1 MNVNKIGV
9 RHFWKSLRWTIMLK
23 FVTASIF
30 TWFVGTQMAFFAEYG
45 QLCSESLP
53 EKVAVE
59 VEPMLPAFSQQF
71 ESKNDAAL
79 QLQISE
85 LTEKLKVRQRKIAYF
100 FFANIEQDHF
110 PDKVFAEVF
119 VIGEKGEI
127 RISSAAK
134 YKSLSRE
141 VVSLSD
147 EDKALVNNA
156 LQGKSASQKNDKD
169 FQNLLAFPLNSK
181 DGKTLGALYIRE
193 KVPFSWL
200 DAATKSSNDF
210 LNDLTQFW
218 YTLLIFGLIF
228 GFMQAH
234 FVARRLEEIAVSVK
248 SWSRGDFSA
257 RSPECP
263 EDELGGLAKMLNE
276 MAKKLQ
282 EVFRIKQ
289 DLAMSEERN
298 RIARDLHDSVK
309 QQIFGLGMQLGAAK
323 ALLKT
328 NPEATENRL
337 NEAENLLKQVQ
348 AELVDLIREL
358 RPQEDEDLTGKLENY
373 LQDWS
378 RQNSIS
384 ADFFTDDNLKIPQ
397 TTENT
402 LFRIAQEALA
412 NITKHSQADKVLIE
426 LRKVETEILFLISDN
441 GIGFDLR
448 NLQKGIGL
456 ETMRERAEAL
466 NKGSFLIESENRKGV
481 KVVVSFRV

>member
-1 MNVNKIGV
+1 VDKIGV
-9 RHFWKSLRWTIMLK
+9 KHFWQSLRWTIMLK
-23 FVTASIF
+23 FVAASIF
-30 TWFVGTQMAFFAEYG
+30 TWFVGTQIAFFMEYG
-45 QLCSESLP
+45 QLCSDSLP

-85 LTEKLKVRQRKIAYF
+85 LAEKLKIRQRKIAYF

-119 VIGEKGEI
+119 VIDEKGEI
-127 RISSAAK
+127 IKSLTAK

-141 VVSLSD
+141 GMSLFNT
-147 EDKALVNNA
+147 DKTLINNA
-156 LQGKSASQKNDKD
+156 LQGKFSSGKNDEN

-181 DGKTLGALYIRE
+181 EGKTLGALYIRE
-193 KVPFSWL
+193 QVPFTWF
-200 DAATKSSNDF
+200 DAATKSLIDF

-218 YTLLIFGLIF
+218 FTLLICGLIF

-234 FVARRLEEIAVSVK
+234 LVARRLDEIAVSVK

-257 RSPECP
+257 RSPENP
-263 EDELGGLAKMLNE
+263 DDELGGLAKLLNE

-282 EVFRIKQ
+282 EVFTIKQ

-309 QQIFGLGMQLGAAK
+309 QQIFGLGMQIGAAK

-358 RPQEDEDLTGKLENY
+358 RPQESEDLTEKLENY
-373 LQDWS
+373 LQTWS

-384 ADFFTDDNLKIPQ
+384 VDYFVD
-397 TTENT
+397 ENVRISPAVVST
-402 LFRIAQEALA
+402 VFKIAQEALA
-412 NITKHSQADKVLIE
+412 NITKHSRADKVLIE
-426 LRKVETEILFLISDN
+426 FKKVKTGIMFLVSDN
-441 GIGFDLR
+441 GIGFNPK

-456 ETMRERAEAL
+456 ETMCERAESL
-466 NKGSFLIESENRKGV
+466 NNGSFSIESENKKGV
-481 KVVVSFRV
+481 KIKVIFQV